1 MNDKPIGKPITSGTT
16 QFPKWTIKDTVFK
29 NLFGTPEYL
38 FMLYKELHPED
49 NTAVASDLANVT
61 INNALMNT
69 VVNDLG
75 FTVGN
80 RTLILAECQS
90 TWSANIAVRFLMY
103 LAETWAAHINKPSS
117 PQNIYG
123 SRKVSLPKPEFYVI
137 YTGKKGGRPEWLSL
151 SEEFLDGALNIDLK
165 VKIIYG
171 GNSGGIIDQY
181 ISFTRILN
189 RQIAEKGRTDE
200 AVKEAIRI
208 CIDGDIL
215 REYLKLHEKE
225 VISIMNTLFNQEYI
239 ARAWAAEERQIGRQE
254 GRQEG
259 RLEGRLEGERYMLFK
274 LVKAGLVSLKDAA
287 PKANLSE
294 AAFAAQMD
302 SYFTTV
308 Q

>member
-1 MNDKPIGKPITSGTT
+1 MLDIIAVLRDVDDYEENRNYWKYLKAKLRREGNQPGSVTTRFKFTAPDGKKHAANALAHDGVIELAKNFPAKQANRFLEWFTYSNETLDGKSRTKAYALFDSSLLDTIEVGTT
-16 QFPKWTIKDTVFK
+16 KGLQRMHGY
-29 NLFGTPEYL
+29 LFG
-38 FMLYKELHPED
+38 
-49 NTAVASDLANVT
+49 
-61 INNALMNT
+61 
-69 VVNDLG
+69 
-75 FTVGN
+75 
-80 RTLILAECQS
+80 
-90 TWSANIAVRFLMY
+90 
-103 LAETWAAHINKPSS
+103 
-117 PQNIYG
+117 G
-123 SRKVSLPKPEFYVI
+123 SYDFAGQIRSVDI
-137 YTGKKGGRPEWLSL
+137 

>member
-1 MNDKPIGKPITSGTT
+1 M
-16 QFPKWTIKDTVFK
+16 
-29 NLFGTPEYL
+29 
-38 FMLYKELHPED
+38 
-49 NTAVASDLANVT
+49 
-61 INNALMNT
+61 
-69 VVNDLG
+69 
-75 FTVGN
+75 
-80 RTLILAECQS
+80 
-90 TWSANIAVRFLMY
+90 
-103 LAETWAAHINKPSS
+103 
-117 PQNIYG
+117 
-123 SRKVSLPKPEFYVI
+123 
-137 YTGKKGGRPEWLSL
+137 
-151 SEEFLDGALNIDLK
+151 
-165 VKIIYG
+165 
-171 GNSGGIIDQY
+171 
-181 ISFTRILN
+181 N
-189 RQIAEKGRTDE
+189 RQIAEKGRNDE

-239 ARAWAAEERQIGRQE
+239 ARAWAAEERQIGRQEGRLEGRQE